1 MVLHNC
7 RVRAARLGFA
17 RRNLTYQ
24 SEGFEEAGVFVQIQ
38 TLFKA
43 RNPHDFANETH
54 GFSSLQIVQI
64 IDRACV
70 YPHLFFCYSS
80 WMVLTVEPAQIVGVV
95 SQGVSCGTGRII
107 LVAGNETVIV
117 CHGAPSYLTVTPA
130 LPKGLVFSEGAIRGT
145 PLVGSPL
152 TEYSLDL
159 RGGSLGSFV
168 LGGS

>member
-1 MVLHNC
+1 
-7 RVRAARLGFA
+7 
-17 RRNLTYQ
+17 
-24 SEGFEEAGVFVQIQ
+24 
-38 TLFKA
+38 
-43 RNPHDFANETH
+43 
-54 GFSSLQIVQI
+54 
-64 IDRACV
+64 
-70 YPHLFFCYSS
+70 
-80 WMVLTVEPAQIVGVV
+80 MVLTTEPAQIVGVV